1 MEIAFDLRTEGEA
14 LPDAFLDPYEL
25 EMMFDS
31 ARQSIRAGLERKI
44 GDMTCAEHGH
54 APKFL
59 IAGRYDHASE
69 QMDIQYHVDTCCRL
83 FLLDVM
89 RMLNRQN

>member
-1 MEIAFDLRTEGEA
+1 MEIAFDLRTEGDA

-44 GDMTCAEHGH
+44 GDMTCAEHGQT
-54 APKFL
+54 PKFL
-59 IAGRYDHASE
+59 IAGRYDQASE
-69 QMDIQYHVDTCCRL
+69 QMDIQYHIDTCCQL